1 MLWVLQIA
9 VGMVL
14 AAVVLRYL
22 EWIVAA
28 TVLGAAGVAMIV
40 LAALGWSVATEHWD
54 VILATLASTAALVAV
69 HLVIKRAIQRS
80 PRGNT
85 KA

>member
-1 MLWVLQIA
+1 
-9 VGMVL
+9 
-14 AAVVLRYL
+14 
-22 EWIVAA
+22 
-28 TVLGAAGVAMIV
+28 MIV

-54 VILATLASTAALVAV
+54 VILATLASTAVLVAV
-69 HLVIKRAIQRS
+69 PVVINRAIQHS